1 MLNWIVTFLVLALI
15 AGVLG
20 FSGVYSLAID
30 IAGILLVVALVLI
43 VVNVLR
49 GKGASTTA

>member
-20 FSGVYSLAID
+20 FGGIMDFSIEVAGVLF
-30 IAGILLVVALVLI
+30 LVALILI
-43 VVNVLR
+43 VINALR
-49 GKGASTTA
+49 GRGASTTV